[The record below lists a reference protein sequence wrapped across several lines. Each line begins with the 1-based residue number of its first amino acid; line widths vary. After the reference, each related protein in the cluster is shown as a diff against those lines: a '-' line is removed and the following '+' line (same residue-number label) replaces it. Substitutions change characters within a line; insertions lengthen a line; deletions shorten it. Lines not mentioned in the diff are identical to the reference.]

1 MKKVLCSML
10 IGTMLLSTLSSFA
23 MPINEFENGMR
34 KGVSYFNQGLYYEA
48 IDEIQNFCDVF
59 WYDMTAEQQE
69 KALYYLWQSKN
80 NLADYLFNTGVGY
93 YNRGLYYEA
102 QRVFVE
108 AIGLYP
114 EYSTSWRNAN
124 DYLYNTNE
132 KIKSLENWI
141 WVKDYYFNFIGKT
154 RTQIDNILGPITE
167 TVWNNV
173 PYYRHRNDRN
183 TLFCYDNFVGADY
196 MAASYAIC
204 DGVETTVGGLVGVSN
219 SYNIA
224 YGLRNVFTY
233 DTFFIDEYTKEWC
246 WVYKHNGYVIMIN
259 DSNISLN
266 SRAYIYKEK

>member
-1 MKKVLCSML
+1 MKKVLCL
-10 IGTMLLSTLSSFA
+10 ILICVMLSSTHMAFA
-23 MPINEFENGMR
+23 MSTSTFDKGMA
-34 KGVSYFNQGLYYEA
+34 KGISYFNRGMYYEA
-48 IDEIQNFCDVF
+48 KDEFQWFCDYN
-59 WYDMTAEQQE
+59 WGDMNYGQQQY
-69 KALYYLWQSKN
+69 AL
-80 NLADYLFNTGVGY
+80 DYLDGTKARIQQLENRNTY
-93 YNRGLYYEA
+93 
-102 QRVFVE
+102 
-108 AIGLYP
+108 
-114 EYSTSWRNAN
+114 
-124 DYLYNTNE
+124 NE

-183 TLFCYDNFVGADY
+183 ALFCYDNYVGADY